1 MSYNCIEY
9 FGLKGSREFMKMVRS
24 AQRILT
30 KLLSGVVIFL
40 FMQCFKWRYKTY
52 INFERINKFTAFSCT
67 TCSCRS
73 SKVSKKKTSQKE
85 WPLRNKVTTWILL
98 QVFKYCIYKM
108 AGQES
113 QYG

>member
-40 FMQCFKWRYKTY
+40 FNMQCFKWRYKTY
-52 INFERINKFTAFSCT
+52 INFERINKFTGPFLVLHVAVEVQ
-67 TCSCRS
+67 
-73 SKVSKKKTSQKE
+73 KSQKRKHHKKSGHSE
-85 WPLRNKVTTWILL
+85 TR
-98 QVFKYCIYKM
+98 
-108 AGQES
+108 
-113 QYG
+113 